1 MKDVSVGNKN
11 NKFGLKSKLLL
22 GALALAVIVG
32 LATTAQAAQKDT
44 DKEAN
49 AFLLLYRQARLFNPF
64 TLDSSVLSATT
75 NVTRS
80 SSSTGILG
88 RPSAAGIS
96 SAPTGEGEGGHSRR
110 RLAIRIPFRPALRS
124 PWRPPIIP

>member
-44 DKEAN
+44 DKEATN

-80 SSSTGILG
+80 SSSTGILS

-96 SAPTGEGEGGHSRR
+96 GAPTGEGGHSRR
-110 RLAIRIPFRPALRS
+110 RLAIRIPFRPVLRS

>member
-80 SSSTGILG
+80 SSSTGILS

-96 SAPTGEGEGGHSRR
+96 SAPTGEGGHLRR